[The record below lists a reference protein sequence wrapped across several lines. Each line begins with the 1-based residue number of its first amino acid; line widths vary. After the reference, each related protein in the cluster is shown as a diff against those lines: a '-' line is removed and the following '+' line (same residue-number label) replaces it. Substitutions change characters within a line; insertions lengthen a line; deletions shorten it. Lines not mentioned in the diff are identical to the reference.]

1 MNMQKLSIQLKPQS
15 SKAPKATFLPAP
27 EWPLTITSLMIKDL
41 SFWILQNNLRTGQT
55 ETVHY
60 FAKPRKITFN

>member
-1 MNMQKLSIQLKPQS
+1 
-15 SKAPKATFLPAP
+15 
-27 EWPLTITSLMIKDL
+27 MIKDL
-41 SFWILQNNLRTGQT
+41 SFWILQNNLRTEQT